1 MINHLTCDAFTD
13 PLICLYLVCFR
24 YRSGGG
30 KSQNQN
36 DLTAEELRSFV
47 QQLDNLPCNIR
58 QGPLLKVKIKSSKDL

>member
-1 MINHLTCDAFTD
+1 M
-13 PLICLYLVCFR
+13 YFR

-36 DLTAEELRSFV
+36 ELTAEELRSFV

-58 QGPLLKVKIKSSKDL
+58 QGPLLKVGKSDWMSNIHLLYHLSE

>member
-1 MINHLTCDAFTD
+1 MINHLTYDVFTES
-13 PLICLYLVCFR
+13 LICLYLVCCR

-58 QGPLLKVKIKSSKDL
+58 QGPLLKVKIK